1 MPISAVASS
10 FNEKKICSA
19 CEYHDVYES
28 LSTEQWLDRKKLRKI
43 LNENKSNSNY
53 DCIIPVSGGK
63 DSYFQAHKIIK
74 EFNLKPLLVTYDV
87 TII

>member
-10 FNEKKICSA
+10 FNEKQICSA

-28 LSTEQWLDRKKLRKI
+28 LSTEQWSDRKKIFEKI

-74 EFNLKPLLVTYDV
+74 NL
-87 TII
+87 I